1 MPKKPKATNPHTQHP
16 RPHPTPPTSLHN
28 RCHKRRL
35 LKAHLADNIAP
46 WHTYAQARALQA
58 QAHQP
63 TDTLK
68 VAKRD
73 TEGARHTDNT
83 PTQSRMA
90 ARRAP
95 RAAVPIATDPTSKL
109 RTTIISQRSGNW

>member
-1 MPKKPKATNPHTQHP
+1 MHS
-16 RPHPTPPTSLHN
+16 TP
-28 RCHKRRL
+28 
-35 LKAHLADNIAP
+35 LADNIAP
-46 WHTYAQARALQA
+46 WHTYALVRATQA
-58 QAHQP
+58 QARQP

-68 VAKRD
+68 VAKHD

-95 RAAVPIATDPTSKL
+95 RAAVPIATDPMSRL
-109 RTTIISQRSGNW
+109 RTTIVSQRSGDW